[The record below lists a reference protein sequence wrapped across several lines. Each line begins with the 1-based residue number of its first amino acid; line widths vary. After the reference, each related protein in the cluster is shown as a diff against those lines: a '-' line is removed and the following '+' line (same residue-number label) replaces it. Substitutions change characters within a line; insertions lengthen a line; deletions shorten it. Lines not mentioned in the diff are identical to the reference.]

1 MATKHHVKA
10 SINLN
15 LLHPTKQAV
24 RVTPAMEDAHDEMVA
39 SIRAHGLLQPLVV
52 RAEGNEFY
60 VVAGNRRYAA
70 LLALVNHGDLE
81 PDAKI
86 NCTVLDNG
94 DDTETALAE
103 NTVRVAM
110 HPADQATAF
119 VKLAATGATA
129 EDIGNRFGLP
139 KRTVQ
144 QRLRLGTLAPVIID
158 AYRNGEIDH
167 ATAQAYATTADTE
180 RQVVVF
186 EGYRGDRWQPRAEQI
201 VRKLQENRMRSD
213 SELATFVSSKA
224 YHDNG
229 GASEATLFDD
239 HSTFLDVEL
248 VERLAHEKLQRA
260 ADRLE
265 AEGWKWVE
273 TYLDW
278 QEGWDARNACR
289 RIYPPPVE
297 ATPEEQEIL
306 NAANEWDARH
316 EGMEWED
323 LPDDE
328 KEEANRLSAQYD
340 NVQQGM
346 KDQRSFT
353 DEQKAHAGVIVFL
366 DHGGKKDTVEG
377 LVRKGDLVPGETD
390 PGSAATGRDD
400 GAKKEK
406 PKGYPQSVRDSVME
420 LRNAVLRSEVRASPE
435 IAQDILTFNMALS
448 LLTGWH
454 GAGAG
459 YYPQLPLGVRRDT
472 PNRLPVPGAS
482 DEVNTY
488 LADPEWK
495 PAFFDANKSMG
506 EMFAD
511 YRALSD
517 EEKATITCA
526 VVSRM
531 LLSKPTELGADGDV
545 HSAIADELQTDYAAR
560 LLQVNPDLWS
570 VETYWAKLRKDQIV
584 AEATPYLGED
594 WATAASTMK
603 KKDLAA
609 DAAERMRAH
618 KHWLPKGFEPGEKGK
633 S

>member
-1 MATKHHVKA
+1 MTTKHHVKA

-15 LLHPTKQAV
+15 LLRSTKQAV
-24 RVTPAMEDAHDEMVA
+24 RVTPATEDAHDEMVA

-52 RAEGNEFY
+52 RAEGTVY
-60 VVAGNRRYAA
+60 HVVAGSRRYAA

-119 VKLAATGATA
+119 AALIDKGATA

-144 QRLRLGTLAPVIID
+144 QRLRLGKLAEPIIT
-158 AYRNGEIDH
+158 AYRDGDIDH
-167 ATAQAYATTADTE
+167 ATAQAYATTGDVA
-180 RQVVVF
+180 RQVAVF
-186 EGYRGDRWQPRAEQI
+186 EGYTKDRWAPRAEQI

-213 SELATFVSSKA
+213 SDMAKFVGSKA
-224 YHDNG
+224 YHKAG
-229 GASEATLFDD
+229 GASEATLFED

-248 VERLAHEKLQRA
+248 VERLAKEKLQRA

-273 TYLDW
+273 TCLDW
-278 QEGWDARNACR
+278 QEGFDARNTCR

-306 NAANEWDARH
+306 NAGNEWDAQH
-316 EGMEWED
+316 EGMDWED

-340 NVQQGM
+340 NVQQGL

-353 DEQKAHAGVIVFL
+353 DEQKAHAGVIVSL
-366 DHGGKKDTVEG
+366 DRGGKMDKFEG
-377 LVRKGDLVPGETD
+377 LVRKGDTTPGETD

-406 PKGYPQSVRDSVME
+406 PKGYPQSVRDSMME

-448 LLTGWH
+448 LLTGWD
-454 GAGAG
+454 GDGAG
-459 YYPQLPLGVRRDT
+459 YYPTLPLGVRREV
-472 PNRLPVPGAS
+472 PGRIAVPGAS
-482 DEVNTY
+482 DEINSY
-488 LADPEWK
+488 IDDPEWK
-495 PAFFDANKSMG
+495 PAFFDHSKNMG
-506 EMFAD
+506 EMFEE
-511 YRALSD
+511 YRALSA

-531 LLSKPTELGADGDV
+531 LLSAPAGPGTDPNV

-560 LLQVNPDLWS
+560 LLQVNPGIWS

-584 AEATPYLGED
+584 EEARPYLGDE
-594 WATAASTMK
+594 WAESMKDAK
-603 KKDLAA
+603 KKDLAQ
-609 DAAERMRAH
+609 DAATRMREH
-618 KHWLPKGFEPGEKGK
+618 RDWLPKGFEPGEKGR

>member
-1 MATKHHVKA
+1 MAAKHHVKA

-15 LLHPTKQAV
+15 LLHSTKQAV
-24 RVTPAMEDAHDEMVA
+24 RVTPASQDAHDEMVA

-60 VVAGNRRYAA
+60 VVAGSRRYAA

-158 AYRNGEIDH
+158 AYRDGDIDH

-186 EGYRGDRWQPRAEQI
+186 EGYRGERWQPRAEQI

-213 SELATFVSSKA
+213 SELAKFVGSET

-229 GASEATLFDD
+229 GASEATLFED

-248 VERLAHEKLQRA
+248 VERLAHEKMQRA
-260 ADRLE
+260 ADRIT
-265 AEGWKWVE
+265 GWKWVE
-273 TYLDW
+273 TN
-278 QEGWDARNACR
+278 EEDAWEFRNSCNR
-289 RIYPPPVE
+289 VYPKPGKPTEEE
-297 ATPEEQEIL
+297 AVVIAEAEAFCEPLEDL
-306 NAANEWDARH
+306 
-316 EGMEWED
+316 EWED
-323 LPDDE
+323 FTPE
-328 KEEANRLSAQYD
+328 QQAEYNRHAEAHKKAQKAVANRRTY
-340 NVQQGM
+340 
-346 KDQRSFT
+346 T
-353 DEQKAHAGVIVFL
+353 PEQMAHAGVLLHI
-366 DHGGKKDTVEG
+366 DSNGKLEKMEG
-377 LVRKGDLVPGETD
+377 LVKKGDPMPPGDERHDT
-390 PGSAATGRDD
+390 GTTGRDD
-400 GAKKEK
+400 GKKKEK
-406 PKGYPQSVRDSVME
+406 PKGYPQGVQDSIME

-435 IAQDILTFNMALS
+435 IAQDMLTFNMVLS
-448 LLTGWH
+448 LLTGYH
-454 GAGAG
+454 GDGG
-459 YYPQLPLGVRRDT
+459 YYPHLPLGVRRDT

-482 DEVNTY
+482 DEVTAY
-488 LADPEWK
+488 LDNPVWK
-495 PAFFDANKSMG
+495 PEFFDANKSMG
-506 EMFAD
+506 EMFQA

-531 LLSKPTELGADGDV
+531 LLSKPTGAVGDV

-560 LLQVNPDLWS
+560 LLQVNPGIWS
-570 VETYWAKLRKDQIV
+570 VETYWAKLRKDQII

-618 KHWLPKGFEPGEKGK
+618 KHWLPKGFEPGEKGR